1 MTLSYLVPAMPASL
15 CPAGR
20 SCKETEMALP
30 EGFVTVIVNGEER
43 LVADGR
49 TIADLLA
56 ELRLGGRRIAVEM
69 NRDIVPRAE
78 YVSRSIRDGD
88 RIEIVQ
94 FVGGG

>member
-1 MTLSYLVPAMPASL
+1 MTV
-15 CPAGR
+15 
-20 SCKETEMALP
+20 
-30 EGFVTVIVNGEER
+30 VINGEER
-43 LVADGR
+43 LLVEGR

-78 YVSRSIRDGD
+78 YASRPIRDGD

>member
-1 MTLSYLVPAMPASL
+1 
-15 CPAGR
+15 
-20 SCKETEMALP
+20 MALP
-30 EGFVTVIVNGEER
+30 EALVTVIVNGEER

-69 NRDIVPRAE
+69 NRDIVPRTE
-78 YVSRSIRDGD
+78 YSSRSIRDGD

>member
-1 MTLSYLVPAMPASL
+1 
-15 CPAGR
+15 
-20 SCKETEMALP
+20 MALP
-30 EGFVTVIVNGEER
+30 EGLVTVIVNGEER

-78 YVSRSIRDGD
+78 YASRSICDGD

>member
-1 MTLSYLVPAMPASL
+1 
-15 CPAGR
+15 
-20 SCKETEMALP
+20 MALP

-78 YVSRSIRDGD
+78 YASRPIRDGD
-88 RIEIVQ
+88 CIEIVQ

>member
-1 MTLSYLVPAMPASL
+1 
-15 CPAGR
+15 
-20 SCKETEMALP
+20 
-30 EGFVTVIVNGEER
+30 VTVVINGEER
-43 LVADGR
+43 LLAEGR

-78 YVSRSIRDGD
+78 YASRPICDGD
-88 RIEIVQ
+88 HIEIVQ

>member
-1 MTLSYLVPAMPASL
+1 
-15 CPAGR
+15 
-20 SCKETEMALP
+20 MALP

-78 YVSRSIRDGD
+78 YASRSISEGD

>member
-1 MTLSYLVPAMPASL
+1 
-15 CPAGR
+15 
-20 SCKETEMALP
+20 MALP
-30 EGFVTVIVNGEER
+30 EGFVTVIVNGEQR

-69 NRDIVPRAE
+69 NHDIVPRAE
-78 YVSRSIRDGD
+78 YSSRSIRDGD

>member
-1 MTLSYLVPAMPASL
+1 
-15 CPAGR
+15 
-20 SCKETEMALP
+20 
-30 EGFVTVIVNGEER
+30 VTVIVNGEER

-78 YVSRSIRDGD
+78 YASRSIGDGD